1 MKFPKSLTRQ
11 NIFLDAHK
19 KFKCRKM
26 VFPTLLKDWF
36 GGKFYDHARDMLI
49 GGWSNERNRCKTP
62 ELRKILAGKEH

>member
-1 MKFPKSLTRQ
+1 
-11 NIFLDAHK
+11 
-19 KFKCRKM
+19 M